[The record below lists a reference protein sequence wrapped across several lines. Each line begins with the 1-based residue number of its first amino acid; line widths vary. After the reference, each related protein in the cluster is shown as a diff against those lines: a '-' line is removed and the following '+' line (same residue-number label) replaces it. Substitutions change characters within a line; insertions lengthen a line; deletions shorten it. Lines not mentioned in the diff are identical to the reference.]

1 MAPKSGLV
9 HCESHSLKMFL
20 TFMNRRHD
28 GSTRKDSFLHCTGM
42 NEALDPNQSR
52 LITSQDNRLRALF
65 DELTKYWPPKP
76 RSKKNLVQDEEE
88 GEDDEEADVEAEV

>member
-28 GSTRKDSFLHCTGM
+28 DSTRKDSFLHCTGM
-42 NEALDPNQSR
+42 NEAM
-52 LITSQDNRLRALF
+52 
-65 DELTKYWPPKP
+65 
-76 RSKKNLVQDEEE
+76 VH
-88 GEDDEEADVEAEV
+88 